1 MMARRLAGAAFA
13 LLAVA
18 GSAAA
23 AEGAACDATR
33 FDGEWS
39 GSWWRHGGTP
49 PAAHLSYTFESQNAS
64 HFTVSSKDAP
74 WGKGPDGGAIG
85 VLDADFAT
93 SGRLTISFPSNKH
106 GHGQTIGGTVE
117 DMSSCSSI
125 WLDNKSVW
133 CKGAKPGSKT
143 CGTGK
148 HPPEPPAPPAP
159 PAPPSMTDIEK
170 VFIVFSNHLDVGY
183 TDNNNGSCAGAV
195 VNRCEL

>member
-1 MMARRLAGAAFA
+1 MARRLAGAAFA
-13 LLAVA
+13 SLAVA

-49 PAAHLSYTFESQNAS
+49 PAAHLSYTFKSQNAS

-93 SGRLTISFPSNKH
+93 SGRLTISFPSNNH
-106 GHGQTIGGTVE
+106 GHGQTISGTVE
-117 DMSSCSSI
+117 DMSRCSSI

-133 CKGAKPGSKT
+133 CKGAKPGTKT

-159 PAPPSMTDIEK
+159 PPPPSMTDIEK